1 MKIIKYSEKDRDLII
16 KEAIAVIK
24 KGGIVSYPTE
34 SFYALGVMAEDKG
47 AVEKIYALKHRPADK
62 PLPVIVGDLSTLQ
75 SVVRAIPGQAQ
86 SLIDK
91 FWPGPLTLVFEAQS
105 NLSELL
111 TGSTGK
117 VAVRIPGESVAL
129 YIAKE
134 AGFPITAT
142 SANISAM
149 APAVDAKSVRKYFDD
164 SLDLIINGAN
174 APGGKSST
182 IVDIT
187 VSPPVVLRKG
197 SIVIEILNIKNKNA
211 K

>member
-1 MKIIKYSEKDRDLII
+1 MKIIKYSEKDRDFII
-16 KEAIAVIK
+16 KEAIAVLRR
-24 KGGIVSYPTE
+24 GGIVSYPTE

>member
-1 MKIIKYSEKDRDLII
+1 
-16 KEAIAVIK
+16 
-24 KGGIVSYPTE
+24 
-34 SFYALGVMAEDKG
+34 
-47 AVEKIYALKHRPADK
+47 
-62 PLPVIVGDLSTLQ
+62 LPVIVGDLSTLQ

-197 SIVIEILNIKNKNA
+197 SIELETV
-211 K
+211 

>member
-1 MKIIKYSEKDRDLII
+1 MKIIKYSEKDRDFII
-16 KEAIAVIK
+16 KEAIAVLRR
-24 KGGIVSYPTE
+24 GGIVSYPTE

-117 VAVRIPGESVAL
+117 VAARIPGESVAL

>member
-117 VAVRIPGESVAL
+117 VAARIPGESVAL

-149 APAVDAKSVRKYFDD
+149 APAVDAESVSKYFND
-164 SLDLIINGAN
+164 SLDLIIDGAN
-174 APGGKSST
+174 APGGKPST

-197 SIVIEILNIKNKNA
+197 SIVIDISHLTG
-211 K
+211 